1 MLTVRF
7 LPAALLAVGLA
18 ASTTSWAEQQQ
29 PINTTNI
36 SPELYV
42 PKVRS
47 RNGQPPLAH
56 CRQINQEVNGH
67 MVSRRQCI
75 TPASIPPDG
84 DGS

>member
-7 LPAALLAVGLA
+7 LPAALLAVGLTV
-18 ASTTSWAEQQQ
+18 STTSWAEQQQ
-29 PINTTNI
+29 SINTTNI

>member
-1 MLTVRF
+1 MFFTRF
-7 LPAALLAVGLA
+7 LPAALLALGLM
-18 ASTTSWAEQQQ
+18 ASTSSSAEQ
-29 PINTTNI
+29 PINTTDI

-56 CRQINQEVNGH
+56 CRQINEEVNGH

-75 TPASIPPDG
+75 TPASVPPDRVG
-84 DGS
+84 P

>member
-1 MLTVRF
+1 MLTARF
-7 LPAALLAVGLA
+7 LPAALLAVGLV
-18 ASTTSWAEQQQ
+18 ASPLSWAQ

-36 SPELYV
+36 GPELYV

-75 TPASIPPDG
+75 TPASIPPDRER
-84 DGS
+84 S

>member
-1 MLTVRF
+1 MLNARF
-7 LPAALLAVGLA
+7 LPAALLALGLA
-18 ASTTSWAEQQQ
+18 ARTSSGAEQ

-75 TPASIPPDG
+75 TPASIPPDR

>member
-1 MLTVRF
+1 MLNARF
-7 LPAALLAVGLA
+7 LPVALLALGLA
-18 ASTTSWAEQQQ
+18 ASTSSWAEQ

-56 CRQINQEVNGH
+56 CRQINQDVNGH

-75 TPASIPPDG
+75 TPASIPPDR

>member
-1 MLTVRF
+1 MLNARF
-7 LPAALLAVGLA
+7 LPAALLALGLA
-18 ASTTSWAEQQQ
+18 ASTSSWAEQ

-75 TPASIPPDG
+75 TPASIAPDR

>member
-1 MLTVRF
+1 MLFTRF
-7 LPAALLAVGLA
+7 LAAALFALGLM
-18 ASTTSWAEQQQ
+18 ASTSSWAEQS
-29 PINTTNI
+29 INTTDI

-56 CRQINQEVNGH
+56 CRQINEEVNGH

-75 TPASIPPDG
+75 TPASVQPDRVG
-84 DGS
+84 P

>member
-1 MLTVRF
+1 MLNARF
-7 LPAALLAVGLA
+7 LPAVLLALGLA
-18 ASTTSWAEQQQ
+18 ASTSSWAEQ

-75 TPASIPPDG
+75 TPASILPDR

>member
-1 MLTVRF
+1 MLFTRF
-7 LPAALLAVGLA
+7 LPAALLALGLM
-18 ASTTSWAEQQQ
+18 ASTSSSAEQS
-29 PINTTNI
+29 INTTDI

-56 CRQINQEVNGH
+56 CRQINEEVNGH

-75 TPASIPPDG
+75 TPASVQPDRVG
-84 DGS
+84 P

>member
-18 ASTTSWAEQQQ
+18 ASASSWAEQQQ
-29 PINTTNI
+29 LINTTNI

-42 PKVRS
+42 PKVRW

-56 CRQINQEVNGH
+56 CRQMNQEVNGH

-84 DGS
+84 DGA

>member
-1 MLTVRF
+1 MLNARF
-7 LPAALLAVGLA
+7 LPAALFAIGLV
-18 ASTTSWAEQQQ
+18 ASPLSWAEQ
-29 PINTTNI
+29 PINTTDV

-67 MVSRRQCI
+67 VVSRRQCI
-75 TPASIPPDG
+75 TPASIPPDRER
-84 DGS
+84 S

>member
-7 LPAALLAVGLA
+7 LPPALLAVGLA
-18 ASTTSWAEQQQ
+18 ASASSWAEQQQ

-47 RNGQPPLAH
+47 RSGQPPLAH

-84 DGS
+84 DRS